1 MEDSPEVGRGAL
13 SGGGG
18 GGLGEGGVRGGG
30 AELGGGRRR
39 SVEAPSGSV
48 EAAASVAAA
57 AGSAKEEFAAAA
69 LGSVEGVV
77 DKIDINVN
85 NIIITLSDEE
95 VTKRK
100 VVDLDERIN
109 FVVDHIPM

>member
-1 MEDSPEVGRGAL
+1 MEDSPEVGRG
-13 SGGGG
+13 G
-18 GGLGEGGVRGGG
+18 
-30 AELGGGRRR
+30 
-39 SVEAPSGSV
+39 SVVAAPGSV
-48 EAAASVAAA
+48 EAAGSVAAA

-69 LGSVEGVV
+69 PGSVEGVADERNV
-77 DKIDINVN
+77 IFVN